1 MTKSIEKVA
10 TSLVKWLMPFCLLT
24 CVPLLSSCEEDDDDD
39 GDDETEFDNW
49 KERNDLAIA
58 DWAADTSLKKVRNY
72 TLNENAPAGNGDY
85 VYVKVLEAGN
95 GIGCPMLTDSVRIAY
110 RGRLIPSK
118 TYPEGYVFDQS
129 YLNDFS
135 WKTAYP
141 AQFPAPNV
149 VLITG
154 LQSALLQMHI
164 GDRWEV
170 YVPYTLGY
178 GTSNATTSSGVISVP
193 AYSTLIFDIRLVAFW
208 RADGEVPE
216 MK

>member
-10 TSLVKWLMPFCLLT
+10 TLLVKWLTPFCLLT
-24 CVPLLSSCEEDDDDD
+24 CVPLLSSCEEDDDD

-85 VYVKVLEAGN
+85 VYVNVLEEGD
-95 GIGCPMLTDSVRIAY
+95 GVGYPMITDTVRIAF
-110 RGRLIPSK
+110 RGRLLPTK

-129 YLNDFS
+129 YLNEFS

-141 AQFPAPNV
+141 TQGAGW
-149 VLITG
+149 ITG
-154 LQSALLQMHI
+154 LQSVLLQMHV
-164 GDRWEV
+164 GDRWLI
-170 YVPYTLGY
+170 YIPYNLAY
-178 GTSNATTSSGVISVP
+178 GSSSGSTTIP
-193 AYSTLIFDIRLVAFW
+193 AYSNLIFDVALFDFW
-208 RADGEVPE
+208 HPE
-216 MK
+216 DSRPPFKAR

>member
-10 TSLVKWLMPFCLLT
+10 TLLVKWLMPFCLLT
-24 CVPLLSSCEEDDDDD
+24 FVPLLSSCEEDDDDD

-129 YLNDFS
+129 YLNEFS

-141 AQFPAPNV
+141 KTDCGW
-149 VLITG
+149 ITG
-154 LQSALLQMHI
+154 LQSVLLQMHV
-164 GDRWEV
+164 GDRWLI
-170 YVPYTLGY
+170 YIPYNLAY
-178 GTSNATTSSGVISVP
+178 GSSSGSTTIP
-193 AYSTLIFDIRLVAFW
+193 AYSNLIFDVALFDFW
-208 RADGEVPE
+208 HPE
-216 MK
+216 DSRPPFKAR

>member
-10 TSLVKWLMPFCLLT
+10 TLLVKWLMPFCLLT
-24 CVPLLSSCEEDDDDD
+24 FVPLLSSCEEDDDDD

-85 VYVKVLEAGN
+85 VYVNVLEEGD
-95 GIGCPMLTDSVRIAY
+95 GVGYPMITDTVRIAY
-110 RGRLIPSK
+110 RGRLIPTK

-141 AQFPAPNV
+141 TQGASWIN
-149 VLITG
+149 G
-154 LQSALLQMHI
+154 LQSVLLQMHV
-164 GDRWEV
+164 GDRWLI
-170 YVPYTLGY
+170 YIPYNLAY
-178 GTSNATTSSGVISVP
+178 GSSSGSTTIP
-193 AYSTLIFDIRLVAFW
+193 AYSNLIFDVALFDFW
-208 RADGEVPE
+208 HPE
-216 MK
+216 DSRPPFKAR

>member
-24 CVPLLSSCEEDDDDD
+24 FIPLLSSCEEDDDVDVDD
-39 GDDETEFDNW
+39 DTEFEYW
-49 KERNDLAIA
+49 KERNDIAIA

-72 TLNENAPAGNGDY
+72 TLNENAPAGDADY
-85 VYVKVLEAGN
+85 VYVKVLEEGD
-95 GIGCPMLTDSVRIAY
+95 GISCPMITDTVRIAY
-110 RGRLIPSK
+110 RGRLLPTK
-118 TYPEGYVFDQS
+118 TYTDGYVFDQS

-164 GDRWEV
+164 GDRWLIHI
-170 YVPYTLGY
+170 PYNLAY
-178 GTSNATTSSGVISVP
+178 GSSSGSTTIP
-193 AYSTLIFDIRLVAFW
+193 AYSNLIFDVALFDFW
-208 RADGEVPE
+208 HPE
-216 MK
+216 DSRPPFKAR

>member
-10 TSLVKWLMPFCLLT
+10 TLLVKWLMPFCLLT
-24 CVPLLSSCEEDDDDD
+24 CIPLLSSCEEDDDDD

-85 VYVKVLEAGN
+85 VYVDVLEEGD
-95 GIGCPMLTDSVRIAY
+95 GVGYPMITDTVHIAF
-110 RGRLIPSK
+110 RGRLLPTK

-129 YLNDFS
+129 YLNEFS

-141 AQFPAPNV
+141 TQGAGW
-149 VLITG
+149 ITG
-154 LQSALLQMHI
+154 LQSVLLQMHV
-164 GDRWEV
+164 GDRWLI
-170 YVPYTLGY
+170 YIPYNLAY
-178 GTSNATTSSGVISVP
+178 GSSSGSTTIP
-193 AYSTLIFDIRLVAFW
+193 AYSNLIFDVALFDFW
-208 RADGEVPE
+208 HPE
-216 MK
+216 DSRPPFKAR

>member
-10 TSLVKWLMPFCLLT
+10 TLLVKWLMPFCLLT
-24 CVPLLSSCEEDDDDD
+24 CIPLLSSCEEDDDDD

-129 YLNDFS
+129 YLNEFS

-141 AQFPAPNV
+141 TQGAGW
-149 VLITG
+149 ITG
-154 LQSALLQMHI
+154 LQSVLLQMHV
-164 GDRWEV
+164 GDRWLI
-170 YVPYTLGY
+170 YIPYNLAY
-178 GTSNATTSSGVISVP
+178 GSSSGSTTIP
-193 AYSTLIFDIRLVAFW
+193 AYSNLIFDVALFDFW
-208 RADGEVPE
+208 HPE
-216 MK
+216 DSRPPFKAR

>member
-10 TSLVKWLMPFCLLT
+10 TLLVKWLMPFCLLT
-24 CVPLLSSCEEDDDDD
+24 CIPLLSSCEEDDDDD

-95 GIGCPMLTDSVRIAY
+95 GIGCPMLTDSVRIAF

-154 LQSALLQMHI
+154 LQSVLLQMHV
-164 GDRWEV
+164 GDRWLI
-170 YVPYTLGY
+170 YIPYNLAY
-178 GTSNATTSSGVISVP
+178 GSSSGSTTIP
-193 AYSTLIFDIRLVAFW
+193 AYSNLIFDVALFDFW
-208 RADGEVPE
+208 HPE
-216 MK
+216 DSRPPFKAR